1 MASQVL
7 GLMLFAHLARFR
19 SQSRAHLFISAVLLI
34 TFLSLLYFCLNVK
47 RKNLKFFLCGHALHY
62 SEL

>member
-34 TFLSLLYFCLNVK
+34 TFLSLLVFWCYVNQKICYRMFW
-47 RKNLKFFLCGHALHY
+47 Y
-62 SEL
+62 